1 MQITMKSIFSPVNC
15 LIVDFYQTAHQKI
28 KDNLLVIYYLD
39 RDN

>member
-1 MQITMKSIFSPVNC
+1 MTNQNSRRMKCQITHFN
-15 LIVDFYQTAHQKI
+15 QTIHQKI